1 MLLRPR
7 NLATLLVLVLAL
19 AACTSSNP
27 AGTPE
32 PQTSGA
38 TTSSRGQSGEA
49 TADGDG
55 GQTIVIGSQQYYS
68 NEIIAEL
75 YAQALE
81 AEGYQVDRQYQIGQR
96 EVYLPEMES
105 GRIDLLPEYS
115 GNLLQYYD
123 KATTGGTPDEVAA
136 ALSGV
141 LPPGVRALAYAE
153 ATDQDSYTVTRA
165 TAEEFGLTTI
175 GDLAKLPQPISV
187 GANSEF
193 ATRPYGLPGLK
204 DVYGVDATLTPIE
217 DSGSALTIK
226 ALVDGT
232 VQVADIYTASPAI
245 KTNDLVSLEDPEALI
260 LPQNVV
266 PIVSDAIDADA
277 AAIIDAVTAQ
287 LAMADLIALN
297 DRSVTE
303 QLPSAQIATDWL
315 TEKGLI

>member
-1 MLLRPR
+1 MFRRVRTLAALL
-7 NLATLLVLVLAL
+7 AALLTL
-19 AACTSSNP
+19 AACSSTNP
-27 AGTPE
+27 TGTPDPTMPGDSSASAE
-32 PQTSGA
+32 TTVTSG
-38 TTSSRGQSGEA
+38 TTGV
-49 TADGDG
+49 
-55 GQTIVIGSQQYYS
+55 IVVGSQQYYS

-81 AEGYQVDRQYQIGQR
+81 AEGYLVDRQYQIGQR
-96 EVYLPEMES
+96 EVYLPEMEA

-123 KATTGGTPDEVAA
+123 KATTGGTPDQVAA

-141 LPPGVRALAYAE
+141 LPPGVRALTYAE

-165 TAEEFGLTTI
+165 TAEEFGLTEI
-175 GDLAKLPQPISV
+175 GDLAKLPQPIAI

-217 DSGSALTIK
+217 DSGSALTVK

-245 KTNDLVSLEDPEALI
+245 KINDLVSLADPQALI

-266 PIVSDAIDADA
+266 PIVSDAVDEGA
-277 AAIIDAVTAQ
+277 AAVIDKVTA
-287 LAMADLIALN
+287 LLTMADLIALN

-303 QLPSAQIATDWL
+303 QLGSAQIATDWL
-315 TEKGLI
+315 TEKGLV